1 MSCKGILRWAKVP
14 AYGCALTVLSIL
26 LAATIASAD
35 SRGSGRAQVI
45 DAYGKLPLS
54 FEANQ
59 GQTDRQVKFLSY
71 GRGYGVSLSATGAA
85 LWLEKPAETTGNRPQ
100 VLRLELQNASYGG
113 GVVGEDRLPGR
124 SNYFVGSDSRKWR
137 TNIPMYARVRYK
149 NVYPGVDLI
158 YHGNNQQQLE
168 YDFAVAPGADPGK
181 IAVTFAGARGIEL
194 GRKGDLIVD
203 LADGGK
209 LVEHEPTVYQTV
221 SGRRRLVRGQYVIKG
236 GNGIGFRL
244 AAYDRSRP
252 LIIDPVLDYST
263 YVLTYLG
270 NQNRINSSVGIAVDS
285 AGEAYIVLN
294 IIQSRET
301 DGLRVAKL
309 NADGSALVYL
319 TDIFVANFHA
329 GRARGS
335 GIAIDR
341 EGNAYITGSVIPA
354 VGTSGAPAGFPI
366 TPRAFQQSFQGRESG
381 FVTKLDSG
389 GSIVYST
396 YLAGSKGDEAHGI
409 AVDRWGNAYVA
420 GSASSSDF
428 PTTSGAFQPGLA
440 GVQNAF
446 VSELNADGS
455 NLVYSTYL
463 GGSGSDVANGIAVD
477 VRGKAYVVGFAGSAD
492 FPVTSRAFQSDLAGV
507 QNAFVSKLSADGSH
521 LVYSTYLGG
530 SGQDTANAVT
540 VGFSD
545 NAYVTGTA
553 TSSDFPV
560 TGGAFQTSLKGSS
573 DAFIAKVNDRGSRL
587 IYSTFLG
594 GSSAE
599 SGLAIAADIL
609 GNAYVTGTS
618 GASSDF
624 PVTSDAIQ
632 SMPGGGQDAF
642 VTVINDE
649 GSDLLFSTYLGG
661 SDDDVGGGI
670 AIRQLG
676 ERDVDGDQGQ
686 DWNDGKDG
694 WAGKGRKA
702 ERRRISIY
710 LTGSTASADFPVTP
724 GAYQTMLPACPPLT
738 TCNNQP
744 AFVAKIRLKAH
755 VHGEGWNGE

>member
-463 GGSGSDVANGIAVD
+463 GGSG
-477 VRGKAYVVGFAGSAD
+477 
-492 FPVTSRAFQSDLAGV
+492 
-507 QNAFVSKLSADGSH
+507 
-521 LVYSTYLGG
+521 
-530 SGQDTANAVT
+530 QDTANAVT

-545 NAYVTGTA
+545 NAYVPGTA